1 MDFKVELHIP
11 NDTKT
16 SLVSN
21 GDTIRDLDNKTM
33 AAVLI
38 HDAKFQLQT
47 CENKGQISSLWCV
60 TQYYCLN
67 LKCSP
72 QAAVFEQLVPS
83 WWCCFGRLWNFQEAQ
98 PSQQTQATQ
107 SQQALEG
114 YNSPPIMIQLPMN
127 V

>member
-38 HDAKFQLQT
+38 HDAKFQL
-47 CENKGQISSLWCV
+47 
-60 TQYYCLN
+60 
-67 LKCSP
+67 
-72 QAAVFEQLVPS
+72 
-83 WWCCFGRLWNFQEAQ
+83 
-98 PSQQTQATQ
+98 
-107 SQQALEG
+107 
-114 YNSPPIMIQLPMN
+114 
-127 V
+127 